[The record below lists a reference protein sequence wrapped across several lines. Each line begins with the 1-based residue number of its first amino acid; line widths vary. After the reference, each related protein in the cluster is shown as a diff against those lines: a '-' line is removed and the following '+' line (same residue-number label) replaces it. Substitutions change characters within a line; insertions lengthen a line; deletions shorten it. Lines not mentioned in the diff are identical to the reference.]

1 MGGLIPRC
9 EIFVSLAF
17 VLLLGCSTTATAPV
31 VSSLKL
37 DESFTHEAI
46 VAGKMGIGGVVSLA
60 AASDRREAA
69 TYARLLRSALMN
81 ERADFVVL
89 PVEEVTRKIGIDSQ
103 QMILEEYAQT
113 ARLSLPSLKEAQAVA
128 DECRY
133 IVFARV
139 IDNEVEEA
147 CREYTE
153 TDPEEGSSEES
164 IWVELI
170 TTRHITASMDVYDLV
185 KASSVFHGTIDISKS
200 AIKKYSKTKDR
211 NIGEMFLRI
220 PVHAFVQTALQP
232 KPPSTEKL
240 LGTVFVA
247 FAKNMP

>member
-89 PVEEVTRKIGIDSQ
+89 PVEEVTKKS
-103 QMILEEYAQT
+103 
-113 ARLSLPSLKEAQAVA
+113 
-128 DECRY
+128 
-133 IVFARV
+133 
-139 IDNEVEEA
+139 
-147 CREYTE
+147 
-153 TDPEEGSSEES
+153 
-164 IWVELI
+164 ELI
-170 TTRHITASMDVYDLV
+170 LSR
-185 KASSVFHGTIDISKS
+185 
-200 AIKKYSKTKDR
+200 
-211 NIGEMFLRI
+211 
-220 PVHAFVQTALQP
+220 
-232 KPPSTEKL
+232 
-240 LGTVFVA
+240 
-247 FAKNMP
+247 